1 MSLIIPSLA
10 SRLHQTMGA
19 AATTPLASAAV
30 NGGTSTTRT
39 SRLANNVE
47 VEEIMAGVPR
57 HMGETR
63 TEVKTVDI
71 RVGEEGVVN
80 VGGSIKA
87 AEMRRRFRRSKP
99 TVFPA
104 R

>member
-63 TEVKTVDI
+63 TEATTVDI
-71 RVGEEGVVN
+71 RVGVVN
-80 VGGSIKA
+80 AGGSIKA
-87 AEMRRRFRRSKP
+87 AEMLRRQPP

>member
-47 VEEIMAGVPR
+47 EEIMAGDPL

-63 TEVKTVDI
+63 TEAITVDI
-71 RVGEEGVVN
+71 RVGVEGVVN

-87 AEMRRRFRRSKP
+87 AEMLRRWPP

>member
-1 MSLIIPSLA
+1 MSLTIPSLA

-19 AATTPLASAAV
+19 AAITPPLAAV

-47 VEEIMAGVPR
+47 VEEIMAGDPR

-63 TEVKTVDI
+63 TEAIIVDI
-71 RVGEEGVVN
+71 RVGVEGVVN

-87 AEMRRRFRRSKP
+87 AEMRRGPRP

>member
-19 AATTPLASAAV
+19 VATTPPLAAV

-39 SRLANNVE
+39 SRLANSVE
-47 VEEIMAGVPR
+47 VEEIMAGDLR
-57 HMGETR
+57 HMKEDAI
-63 TEVKTVDI
+63 TVVI
-71 RVGEEGVVN
+71 RVGEGVV
-80 VGGSIKA
+80 VGNIKA
-87 AEMRRRFRRSKP
+87 AKMERRRFRRSKP

>member
-47 VEEIMAGVPR
+47 VEEIMAGDPR

-63 TEVKTVDI
+63 TEAITVDI
-71 RVGEEGVVN
+71 RVGVVN
-80 VGGSIKA
+80 AGGSIKA
-87 AEMRRRFRRSKP
+87 AEMLRRQPP